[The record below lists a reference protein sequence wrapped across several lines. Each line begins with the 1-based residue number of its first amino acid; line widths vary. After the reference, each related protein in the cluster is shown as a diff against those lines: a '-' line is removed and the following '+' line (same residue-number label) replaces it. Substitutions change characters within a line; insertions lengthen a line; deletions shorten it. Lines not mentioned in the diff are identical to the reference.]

1 MDKDKPKSAEIMLF
15 FRQLRTIRVC
25 LKRKEKNMI
34 KANIYNKK
42 LVVENFAVSDSVMF
56 DTVHFTFPDEW
67 NGYVKTAVFKTES
80 GETVNVVL
88 DGANPL
94 CISENECYIPFEVIK
109 SPYFYLSV
117 FGVSGE
123 SVATTTQVKVNV
135 LQSGYSEGEEPL
147 EPTPTEYQQIINISA
162 ETKEIAQSVRD
173 DADNGAFKGDKGD
186 KGDTGPQGEKGDKG
200 DKGDPGKDGVIT
212 NLDQTY
218 NPKSENAQSG
228 LAVEEAISN
237 KANLEAIVIFE
248 PPTIESVIAMS
259 GYEFHRG
266 KFYYNGKYEENGILF
281 DCFIDEKQAQPLYLK
296 FTTEISEL
304 FKGCL
309 VEIEFDENEQFNP
322 VILNFTIFKDLSDK
336 ADICEVKSLAKNLSS
351 AIENALIKNTV
362 SGSVVKANDVSPFE
376 HNLDVK
382 LKSVRNKNLIP
393 FPYTNTS
400 KTISGVT
407 FTVNDD
413 GTITVNGT
421 ATDYIRYDFQITS
434 VEEDKEYTLSGCPEG
449 GGDATYFLGLD
460 TYQKTEGTPNTFIG
474 TEIPEI
480 RLCIGIT
487 NKAVCDNLIFK
498 PQLEY
503 GSVATEYEGYISD
516 FSNVSVSRFGKNLF
530 NQASTEVG
538 TITVGFS
545 NTTPRNLEHGK
556 WYTNLTLSGYYDSDR
571 AVTVSLNGDNVTVKA
586 NATDESTRL
595 YGLSK
600 AFKCKP
606 NTTYT
611 LSYKMNN
618 GVNRASGIGFYNA
631 DKIHTSFVYCDSG
644 NSFTTPDN
652 CYWILVC
659 FHGNSE
665 ATEVTYSDIQLELG
679 NKATVYEPYTE
690 PQTAIANADGTVE
703 CIISVSPNMTLFTNT
718 DGVEMNITYNADTKM
733 YIDNK
738 IALLSLAVS
747 NN

>member
-1 MDKDKPKSAEIMLF
+1 
-15 FRQLRTIRVC
+15 
-25 LKRKEKNMI
+25 MI

-218 NPKSENAQSG
+218 NPESENAQSG

-248 PPTIESVIAMS
+248 PPTIERAIVNS
-259 GYEFHRG
+259 GYKFRRG

-336 ADICEVKSLAKNLSS
+336 ADMCEVKSLAKNLSS
-351 AIENALIKNTV
+351 AIENTLIKNTV

-376 HNLDVK
+376 HDLQIK
-382 LKSVRNKNLIP
+382 L
-393 FPYTNTS
+393 TS
-400 KTISGVT
+400 
-407 FTVNDD
+407 D
-413 GTITVNGT
+413 TIT
-421 ATDYIRYDFQITS
+421 
-434 VEEDKEYTLSGCPEG
+434 
-449 GGDATYFLGLD
+449 
-460 TYQKTEGTPNTFIG
+460 
-474 TEIPEI
+474 
-480 RLCIGIT
+480 
-487 NKAVCDNLIFK
+487 
-498 PQLEY
+498 
-503 GSVATEYEGYISD
+503 D
-516 FSNVSVSRFGKNLF
+516 FSKITVSRFGKNLF

-556 WYTNLTLSGYYDSDR
+556 WYTNLAVSGYYDANR
-571 AVTVSLNGDNVTVKA
+571 GVTISLNGDNVTVKA
-586 NATDESTRL
+586 NATNENTRL

-600 AFKCKP
+600 ALKCKP

-611 LSYKMNN
+611 LSYSMNN
-618 GVNRASGIGFYNA
+618 GVTKNASGIGFYGA

-690 PQTAIANADGTVE
+690 PQTAIANADGTVKGLTS
-703 CIISVSPNMTLFTNT
+703 ISPNMTIFT
-718 DGVEMNITYNADTKM
+718 DSDSANINLTYNADTKA
-733 YIDNK
+733 YIDSK
-738 IALLSLAVS
+738 FAELAAVL